1 MKQVIALVILVV
13 GFGYGQIINEKIDG
27 VVQHQTFNPYTKS
40 SYTQATANETTAF
53 VPYKGSSRLSV
64 FATVTDTVKASLRF
78 QFKNSFTGYTTDWR
92 VVSDSISLIGSSS
105 TLASDRVHAFVA
117 SDTST
122 AGYDLVRFYIDYVT
136 YLGVSY
142 TGGTLKLY
150 VDLYKP

>member
-1 MKQVIALVILVV
+1 MKQVIALVVLVV
-13 GFGYGQIINEKIDG
+13 GFGYGQLINEKIDG
-27 VVQHQTFNPYTKS
+27 VSQHQVFNPYTKS

-53 VPYKGSSRLSV
+53 VPIKGARHIAI
-64 FATVTDTVKASLRF
+64 FATATDTVKGVLRF

-92 VVSDSISLIGSSS
+92 TTADSVSLIGTSS
-105 TLASDRVHAFVA
+105 TLNSDRVHAFVS
-117 SDTST
+117 SDTSAT
-122 AGYDLVRFYIDYVT
+122 GYDLVRLYIDYVT